1 MNNSMKNH
9 EHQTNS
15 IWTVSR
21 TTILSVMMLIACITY
36 SQKKNGTIYID
47 HPAITTVEAMT
58 QAFVSGDSDKVASY
72 LADDFKAYNGT
83 STDPNDKGQD
93 KESFSKS
100 AKGWNDAL
108 DYFSISRSPGA
119 YPDALEYKDD
129 NQKDVMWVQTWED
142 MKGVHKKTGVKVNQP
157 MHRLFIV
164 NKNNKIQTII
174 TYSNANIGSEIR
186 QSYSD
191 RKNGTIYNHHEN
203 INTVRK
209 MIYAIEFNDWDKVY
223 SFYDKDVRFIDS
235 SSPTMESISLT
246 EQKALDKK
254 ILEKYDVASIDM
266 VGYPDYLHYE
276 MGDQGLVQSWWN
288 INFVRKSD
296 KKAIVLPIFYIMD
309 FNNEGKITSETAYYN
324 AKILD

>member
-1 MNNSMKNH
+1 MMK
-9 EHQTNS
+9 T
-15 IWTVSR
+15 IK
-21 TTILSVMMLIACITY
+21 TTILSAMMLITFIATA
-36 SQKKNGTIYID
+36 QKKNGTIYID

-58 QAFVSGDSDKVASY
+58 QAFVKGDTQKVASY

-83 STDPNDKGQD
+83 SINPNDKGQD
-93 KESFSKS
+93 KESFSNS

-142 MKGVHKKTGVKVNQP
+142 MKGVHKKTGVKINQP

-186 QSYSD
+186 QSFSD

-223 SFYDKDVRFIDS
+223 SFYDKDARFIDS

-246 EQKALDKK
+246 EQKAIDKK

-276 MGDQGLVQSWWN
+276 MGNQGLVQSWWN

-309 FNNEGKITSETAYYN
+309 FNEEGKITSETAYYN
-324 AKILD
+324 PKLLDQ

>member
-1 MNNSMKNH
+1 MKKA
-9 EHQTNS
+9 
-15 IWTVSR
+15 V
-21 TTILSVMMLIACITY
+21 LVVLMLCTFINYA
-36 SQKKNGTIYID
+36 QKKNGTIYVD
-47 HPAITTVEAMT
+47 HPAINTVEAMT
-58 QAFVSGDSDKVASY
+58 QAFVSGDSDKVAGY
-72 LADDFKAYNGT
+72 LADDFMAYNGT
-83 STDPNDKGQD
+83 SIDPNDKGQD
-93 KESFSKS
+93 KESFSNS

-129 NQKDVMWVQTWED
+129 NQKDVIWVQTWED
-142 MKGVHKKTGVKVNQP
+142 MKGVHKKTGVKINQP

-209 MIYAIEFNDWDKVY
+209 MIYAIENNDWDKAY
-223 SFYDKDVRFIDS
+223 SFYDKDVAFVDS

-246 EQKALDKK
+246 EQKAMDKQ
-254 ILEKYDVASIDM
+254 ILEKYDVSSIDM

-276 MGDQGLVQSWWN
+276 MGDMGVVLSWWN
-288 INFVRKSD
+288 INFIRKAD
-296 KKAIVLPIFYIMD
+296 KKAISMPIHYQMN
-309 FNNEGKITSETAYYN
+309 FNEEGKITSETAYYN
-324 AKILD
+324 AKLLD

>member
-1 MNNSMKNH
+1 MKK
-9 EHQTNS
+9 
-15 IWTVSR
+15 VV
-21 TTILSVMMLIACITY
+21 LVVLMLCTFINYA
-36 SQKKNGTIYID
+36 QKKNGTIYVE

-58 QAFVSGDSDKVASY
+58 QAFVKGDTQQVASY
-72 LADDFKAYNGT
+72 LADDFRAYNGT

-100 AKGWNDAL
+100 AKGWNDVI

-142 MKGVHKKTGVKVNQP
+142 MKGVHKKTGVKINQP

-174 TYSNANIGSEIR
+174 TYNNPTILSEVR
-186 QSYSD
+186 QSFSD

-209 MIYAIEFNDWDKVY
+209 MMYAIEFNDWDKAY
-223 SFYDKDVRFIDS
+223 SFYDKDVEFVDS

-246 EQKALDKK
+246 EQKEIDKK
-254 ILEKYDVASIDM
+254 ILEKYDVSSIDM

-276 MGDQGLVQSWWN
+276 MGDMGVVLSWWN
-288 INFVRKSD
+288 INFIRKAD
-296 KKAIVLPIFYIMD
+296 KKAITMPIHYQMN
-309 FNNEGKITSETAYYN
+309 FNKEGKITSETAYYN
-324 AKILD
+324 AKLLD

>member
-1 MNNSMKNH
+1 MKK
-9 EHQTNS
+9 
-15 IWTVSR
+15 V
-21 TTILSVMMLIACITY
+21 LLVALMLCTFINFA
-36 SQKKNGTIYID
+36 QKKNGTIYVE

-58 QAFVSGDSDKVASY
+58 QAFVKGDTQQVASY
-72 LADDFKAYNGT
+72 LADDFRAYNGT
-83 STDPNDKGQD
+83 STDSNDKGQD
-93 KESFSKS
+93 KESFSNS
-100 AKGWNDAL
+100 AKGWHDAL

-142 MKGVHKKTGVKVNQP
+142 MKGVHKKTGVKINQP

-174 TYSNANIGSEIR
+174 TYSNDNIGSEIR
-186 QSYSD
+186 QSFSD

-209 MIYAIEFNDWDKVY
+209 MMYAIEFNDWDKAY
-223 SFYDKDVRFIDS
+223 SFYDKDVEFVDS

-246 EQKALDKK
+246 EQKEIDKK
-254 ILEKYDVASIDM
+254 ILEKYDVSSIDM

-276 MGDQGLVQSWWN
+276 MGDMGVVLSWWN
-288 INFVRKSD
+288 INFIRKAD
-296 KKAIVLPIFYIMD
+296 KKAITMPIHYQMN
-309 FNNEGKITSETAYYN
+309 FNEEGKITSETAYYN
-324 AKILD
+324 AKLLD